1 MTSRYRLLEEGNAM
15 HRSIAAALAVLMLVG
30 ASEAW
35 AQQRGPISKKLLV
48 GNWTYVRAESV
59 AKDGTKFPL
68 VEGANPKGL
77 LIFDGIRFSLQIMS
91 EFPKLASNDRLK
103 TTPEENRAVAHGV
116 LSYYGTYS
124 LSEGDGVLTLNIER
138 SSFPNQNGSS
148 PKRVVKTL
156 TAEDLVYINPSTLAG
171 RVNTNVWRRVR

>member
-1 MTSRYRLLEEGNAM
+1 ME
-15 HRSIAAALAVLMLVG
+15 RSIRKLIAAFIGLTLFG
-30 ASEAW
+30 ASGAW
-35 AQQRGPISKKLLV
+35 AQQRGAISKKLLV
-48 GNWTYVRAESV
+48 GNWAYVKAESL

-77 LIFDGIRFSLQIMS
+77 LTFDGLRFSLQIMS

-148 PKRVVKTL
+148 FTRLLNTHAPP
-156 TAEDLVYINPSTLAG
+156 ELVYINPSTPA
-171 RVNTNVWRRVR
+171 RRVTTHIRKRGTEPAST

>member
-1 MTSRYRLLEEGNAM
+1 MN
-15 HRSIAAALAVLMLVG
+15 RSIRKILAAFVGLTLFG
-30 ASEAW
+30 ASGTW
-35 AQQRGPISKKLLV
+35 AQQRGPVSKKMLI
-48 GNWTYVRAESV
+48 GNWAYVSAESV

-68 VEGANPKGL
+68 VEGSNPKGL
-77 LIFDGIRFSLQIMS
+77 LTFDGIRFSQQIIS

-103 TTPEENRAVAHGV
+103 TTPEENKAVAHGV

-124 LSEGDGVLTLNIER
+124 LSEPDGVLTLNIER
-138 SSFPNQNGSS
+138 SSFPNQNGASF
-148 PKRVVKTL
+148 KRVIKTL

>member
-1 MTSRYRLLEEGNAM
+1 MN
-15 HRSIAAALAVLMLVG
+15 RSIAAAFAVLMLVG

-48 GNWTYVRAESV
+48 GNWAYVRAESV
-59 AKDGTKFPL
+59 AKDGTRFPL

-77 LIFDGIRFSLQIMS
+77 LVFDGIRFSLQIMS

-103 TTPEENRAVAHGV
+103 TTPEENKAVAHGV

-124 LSEGDGVLTLNIER
+124 LIER
-138 SSFPNQNGSS
+138 VGFYDPKAPEGKESLRFATDRLTYWRGKGAQLS
-148 PKRVVKTL
+148 PTVARLLKGYKAP
-156 TAEDLVYINPSTLAG
+156 AEAAAK
-171 RVNTNVWRRVR
+171 

>member
-1 MTSRYRLLEEGNAM
+1 ME
-15 HRSIAAALAVLMLVG
+15 RSIRKLIAAFIGLTLFG
-30 ASEAW
+30 ASGAW

-48 GNWTYVRAESV
+48 GNWAYVKAESL

-77 LIFDGIRFSLQIMS
+77 LTFDGLRFSLQIMS

-124 LSEGDGVLTLNIER
+124 LSERVGFYDPKAPEGRESLRFATDRLTYWRGKGAQL
-138 SSFPNQNGSS
+138 S
-148 PKRVVKTL
+148 PTVARLLKGYK
-156 TAEDLVYINPSTLAG
+156 APAAAAAK
-171 RVNTNVWRRVR
+171 

>member
-1 MTSRYRLLEEGNAM
+1 ME
-15 HRSIAAALAVLMLVG
+15 RSIRKLVAAFVGVTLFG
-30 ASEAW
+30 ASGAW

-48 GNWTYVRAESV
+48 GNWAYVKAESV

-77 LIFDGIRFSLQIMS
+77 LAFDGIRFSLQIMS

-103 TTPEENRAVAHGV
+103 TTPEENKAVAHGV

-148 PKRVVKTL
+148 FKRVVKTL

-171 RVNTNVWRRVR
+171 RVNTNVWKRVR

>member
-1 MTSRYRLLEEGNAM
+1 MK
-15 HRSIAAALAVLMLVG
+15 RSIRKIAEVSLVAGAFAGLMLLG
-30 ASEAW
+30 ASGAW
-35 AQQRGPISKKLLV
+35 AQQKGPISKKLLV
-48 GNWTYVRAESV
+48 GNWAYVSAMSV

-77 LIFDGIRFSLQIMS
+77 LTFDGIRFSQQIMS

-103 TTPEENRAVAHGV
+103 TTPEENKAVAHGV

-124 LSEGDGVLTLNIER
+124 LNEADGVLTLNIER

-148 PKRVVKTL
+148 FKRVIKTL

-171 RVNTNVWRRVR
+171 RVNTNVWKRVR